1 MSLLSLLINLMHYWL
16 IYYFL
21 TDPERLNGSVL
32 TNLNDML

>member
-16 IYYFL
+16 IYIFL